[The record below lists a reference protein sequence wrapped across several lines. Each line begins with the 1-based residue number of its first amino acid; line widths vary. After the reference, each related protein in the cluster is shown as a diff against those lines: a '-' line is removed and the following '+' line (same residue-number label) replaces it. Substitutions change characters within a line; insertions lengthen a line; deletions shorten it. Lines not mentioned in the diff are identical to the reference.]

1 MNEIQEYTEKIRK
14 YKIGSEELIDDLF
27 RIEQA
32 LEIM

>member
-1 MNEIQEYTEKIRK
+1 MNEIQEYTEKFRK
-14 YKIGSEELIDDLF
+14 YKIASEELTDDLF